1 MVFSAL
7 TADEPW
13 GFHRAELF
21 DAHEVEKFRNALQPG
36 ARPRY
41 GLAVEHSNGD
51 VQPTPGQQM
60 YGSRQR
66 VTTPGSHVW
75 VDGLHV

>member
-36 ARPRY
+36 ARPR
-41 GLAVEHSNGD
+41 
-51 VQPTPGQQM
+51 
-60 YGSRQR
+60 
-66 VTTPGSHVW
+66 
-75 VDGLHV
+75 